1 MYIRVGVGF
10 GLLLFVFMGKLPIF
24 VPMKKSEFSFIDDI
38 AKTFGTLPHNGFEPI
53 GDDCTVLD
61 MGTDALVI
69 STDMLVEDVHFLRG
83 ASTAEEVGYK
93 SLMVNLSDVAA
104 MGATPTAVLLSLSLS
119 EATQGEW
126 VEGFMRGF
134 YEGCQR
140 YGVALVGG
148 DTTASRD
155 KVCINVVAI
164 GRAPKANIKRRSA
177 AKVSDII
184 CVTGKLG
191 ASSKGLVD
199 IMFGDL
205 DTAAAKAHRRA
216 QARIVDGRW
225 LGECEAVH
233 AMMDVSDGIASDI
246 KHIMEQSGVG
256 AEIELTKI
264 PSDYDIRYATTG
276 GEDYELLLTV
286 APERFDEVAE
296 ALYRAT
302 GTTLTAIGVITA
314 DGELRWLE
322 NGVPSE
328 LELRGFT
335 HF

>member
-1 MYIRVGVGF
+1 MVVIAENF
-10 GLLLFVFMGKLPIF
+10 AIF
-24 VPMKKSEFSFIDDI
+24 AHMKKSEFSFIDDI

-61 MGTDALVI
+61 MGTDTLVI
-69 STDMLVEDVHFLRG
+69 STDMLVEDIHFMRG
-83 ASTAEEVGYK
+83 ASLPEEVGYK
-93 SLMVNLSDVAA
+93 SLMVNISDVAA
-104 MGATPTAVLLSLSLS
+104 MGATPTAALLSLSLS

-134 YEGCQR
+134 YEGCKK
-140 YGVALVGG
+140 YSVALVGG

-177 AKVSDII
+177 AKVGDLI

-205 DTAAAKAHRRA
+205 NTAAAKVHRRA
-216 QARIVDGRW
+216 QARIEEGKI

-246 KHIMEQSGVG
+246 KHIMEQSNVG
-256 AEIELTKI
+256 AEIELKQVPT
-264 PSDYDIRYATTG
+264 DYDIRFATTG

-286 APERFDEVAE
+286 APECYNEVAE
-296 ALYRAT
+296 TLHSAT
-302 GTTLTAIGVITA
+302 GTPLTAIGRIVEG
-314 DGELRWLE
+314 GELKWFE
-322 NGVPSE
+322 DGVPAEIE
-328 LELRGFT
+328 LQGFT

>member
-1 MYIRVGVGF
+1 
-10 GLLLFVFMGKLPIF
+10 
-24 VPMKKSEFSFIDDI
+24 MKKSEFSLIGDI
-38 AKTFGTLPHNGFEPI
+38 AKMFGELPHNGFEPI

-61 MGTDALVI
+61 MGADALVI

-83 ASTAEEVGYK
+83 ASTPEEVGYK

-119 EATQGEW
+119 EAAQGDW
-126 VEGFMRGF
+126 VDGFMRGF
-134 YEGCQR
+134 YEGCSK

-148 DTTASRD
+148 DTTSSRD
-155 KVCINVVAI
+155 RIVINVVAI

-177 AKVSDII
+177 AKVGDLI
-184 CVTGKLG
+184 CVTGRLG

-205 DTAAAKAHRRA
+205 NTQAAKIHRRA
-216 QARIVDGRW
+216 QARIEEGAF

-256 AEIELTKI
+256 AEIYLDVVPT
-264 PSDYDIRYATTG
+264 DYDIRYATTG

-286 APERFDEVAE
+286 DPRHFVEVAE
-296 ALYRAT
+296 ALRT
-302 GTTLTAIGVITA
+302 KTETPLTAIGRITEGGALVWLDNGAPA
-314 DGELRWLE
+314 DI
-322 NGVPSE
+322 
-328 LELRGFT
+328 ELRGFT

>member
-1 MYIRVGVGF
+1 
-10 GLLLFVFMGKLPIF
+10 
-24 VPMKKSEFSFIDDI
+24 MKKSEFSFIDDI
-38 AKTFGTLPHNGFEPI
+38 AKTFGALPHNGFEPI

-61 MGTDALVI
+61 MGADALVI

-134 YEGCQR
+134 YEGCKS

-177 AKVSDII
+177 AKVGDVV
-184 CVTGKLG
+184 CVTGRLG
-191 ASSKGLVD
+191 ISSKGLVD

-216 QARIVDGRW
+216 QARIVEGRW

-233 AMMDVSDGIASDI
+233 AMMDVSDGVASDI

-264 PSDYDIRYATTG
+264 PADYDIRYATTG

-286 APERFDEVAE
+286 AAERFDEVAE
-296 ALYRAT
+296 ALYRDT

-314 DGELRWLE
+314 DRELRWLE

>member
-1 MYIRVGVGF
+1 
-10 GLLLFVFMGKLPIF
+10 
-24 VPMKKSEFSFIDDI
+24 MKKSEFSFIDNI
-38 AKTFGTLPHNGFEPI
+38 AKTFGALPHNGFEPI

-83 ASTAEEVGYK
+83 ASSPEEVGYK

-119 EATQGEW
+119 ETTQGEW
-126 VEGFMRGF
+126 VDGFMRGF
-134 YEGCQR
+134 YEGCAK

-164 GRAPKANIKRRSA
+164 GRAPKANLKRRSA
-177 AKVSDII
+177 AQVGDII

-191 ASSKGLVD
+191 ISSKGLVD

-205 DTAAAKAHRRA
+205 NTVAAKAHRRA
-216 QARIVDGRW
+216 QARIEEGRW

-233 AMMDVSDGIASDI
+233 AMMDVSDGVASDI

-256 AEIELTKI
+256 AEIELQNI
-264 PSDYDIRYATTG
+264 PTDYDIRYATTG
-276 GEDYELLLTV
+276 GEDYELLLTIV
-286 APERFDEVAE
+286 PDRFEEVAKT
-296 ALYRAT
+296 LYDAT
-302 GTTLTAIGVITA
+302 GTTLTAIGRITA
-314 DGELRWLE
+314 DNELKWLDK
-322 NGVPSE
+322 GVPSE

>member
-1 MYIRVGVGF
+1 
-10 GLLLFVFMGKLPIF
+10 
-24 VPMKKSEFSFIDDI
+24 MKKSEFSLIGDI
-38 AKTFGTLPHNGFEPI
+38 AKMFGELPHNGFEPI

-61 MGTDALVI
+61 MGSDALVI

-83 ASTAEEVGYK
+83 ASSPEEVGYK

-134 YEGCQR
+134 YEGCAK

-155 KVCINVVAI
+155 KIAINVVAI
-164 GRAPKANIKRRSA
+164 GRTQMANIKRRSA
-177 AKVSDII
+177 AKVGDII
-184 CVTGKLG
+184 AVTGKLG
-191 ASSKGLVD
+191 ISSKGLVD

-205 DTAAAKAHRRA
+205 NTAAAKAHRRG
-216 QARIVDGRW
+216 QARVAEGVW
-225 LGECEAVH
+225 LGTRTEVH
-233 AMMDVSDGIASDI
+233 AMMDISDGIASDI
-246 KHIMEQSGVG
+246 KHIMELSNVG
-256 AEIELTKI
+256 ATIELSHI
-264 PSDYDIRYATTG
+264 PTDYDIRFATTG

-286 APERFDEVAE
+286 DPNAFMDVAE
-296 ALYRAT
+296 ALRLAT
-302 GTTLTAIGVITA
+302 GTPLTAIGRITE
-314 DGELRWLE
+314 GCELVWLD
-322 NGVPSE
+322 NGAPAEIE
-328 LELRGFT
+328 LKGFT